1 MSRPE
6 GIQRGS
12 RSHGSPSQRSSSANR
27 SRSQTSQRTSSRP
40 GESRPRSRLSES
52 TAVTRRSATHQPVRT
67 VRQQPTA
74 PSPFQS
80 RALDLWRALKV
91 FVSGEIPS
99 HLKEGKVTSSAAHH
113 AVKGR
118 LGVAFVILTSLLL
131 IAAARVV
138 LVQTTMRGDYLIASL
153 DQRTRISTVRAAR
166 GVIFDRNGNELALSI
181 PSSTV
186 FADPRDIVD
195 FPGTARTLAVA
206 LGYTPEQEAKLL
218 AALLSP
224 GEKFHYI
231 ARQLDEPAAQ
241 ALLGLGLKGVYSYTE
256 PARQVEGGVAGA
268 IIGRTDPDGV
278 GTSGL
283 EKQFNKSLTGLD
295 GRLQREVSKKGG
307 AIAGSNQ
314 TIVAPVPGDDIVL
327 TVDKNIQFQTD
338 SVLMERVGRLN
349 AKGGTAIVMNS
360 RTGEIYAM
368 SNVRRDSAGAVV
380 MATGNFAAVEA
391 YEPGSIAKVFSV
403 SAALNE
409 GTVNADTV
417 LKVPGAIKVDKF
429 LIRDAWPHGVL
440 DMSVRSIISESSNIG
455 TIMTAQTIKTSTLHD
470 YLSAFGFGKKSGLNY
485 PGESRGILRD
495 TNKWRGTEKFTVSYG
510 YGLAVTPLQMIAGV
524 NTVANSGTYIAP
536 KLVSATIDKSG
547 IRHEVKGSTTRQ
559 VLKPETAATMQ
570 SMLRDVVCT
579 GTGEQAQV
587 KGMEIAGKTGT
598 GYKVQSN
605 GTYQTDAG
613 GRKYFASFAG
623 FFPASAPE
631 VTILVSI
638 DEPDAQSRDRFGGTA
653 AAPVFARLVPA
664 VMHELGIEAT
674 GAGTGCKAGASP
686 AGH

>member
-1 MSRPE
+1 MSSSE
-6 GIQRGS
+6 GFQRGS
-12 RSHGSPSQRSSSANR
+12 RSHGGPSQRSSSASR
-27 SRSQTSQRTSSRP
+27 SRSQTSQRASTRPNESRT
-40 GESRPRSRLSES
+40 RPRSSAGS
-52 TAVTRRSATHQPVRT
+52 TAARRLATHQSSRSIRP
-67 VRQQPTA
+67 QPSA

-80 RALDLWRALKV
+80 RLVDLWRALKV
-91 FVSGEIPS
+91 FVSGAIPPD
-99 HLKEGKVTSSAAHH
+99 LKEGKVTSSAAHQ
-113 AVKGR
+113 AVHRR
-118 LGVAFVILTSLLL
+118 LGVSFVILTALLL

-138 LVQTTMRGDYLIASL
+138 LVQTTMRGDYLVASL
-153 DQRTRISTVRAAR
+153 DQRTRISSVRAAR
-166 GVIFDRNGNELALSI
+166 GVIFDRHGNELALSI

-186 FADPRDIVD
+186 FADPRDIED
-195 FPGTARTLAVA
+195 FPGTARTLAAA

-218 AALLSP
+218 TALSAP

-241 ALLGLGLKGVYSYTE
+241 GILGLGLKGIYSYTE
-256 PARQVEGGVAGA
+256 PARQVEGGVAAA

-283 EKQFNKSLTGLD
+283 EKQFNKNLTGLD

-327 TVDKNIQFQTD
+327 TIDKNIQFQTD

-368 SNVRRDSAGAVV
+368 SNVRRNDSGAVV

-391 YEPGSIAKVFSV
+391 YEPGSVAKVFSV

-417 LKVPGAIKVDKF
+417 MKVPGIVVVDKF
-429 LIRDAWPHGVL
+429 PIRDAWPHGVI
-440 DMSVRSIISESSNIG
+440 DMSVRSIVSESSNIG
-455 TIMTAQTIKTSTLHD
+455 TMMTAQTIKTSTLHD
-470 YLSAFGFGKKSGLNY
+470 YLSAFGFGRKTGLNY

-495 TNKWRGTEKFTVSYG
+495 ADKWRGTEKVTVSYG

-524 NTVANSGTYIAP
+524 NTVANNGTYIAP

-547 IRHEVKGSTTRQ
+547 IRREVKGSTTRQ
-559 VLKPETAATMQ
+559 VLKPQTAATMQ

-623 FFPASAPE
+623 FFPASSPE

-638 DEPDAQSRDRFGGTA
+638 DEPDAYSRDRFGGTA

-664 VMHELGIEAT
+664 IMHELGIEAT
-674 GAGTGCKAGASP
+674 GAGTGCKAGATP
-686 AGH
+686 AGL

>member
-1 MSRPE
+1 MSSSE
-6 GIQRGS
+6 GFQRGS
-12 RSHGSPSQRSSSANR
+12 RSHGGPSQRSSSASR
-27 SRSQTSQRTSSRP
+27 SRSQTSQRASTRPNESRT
-40 GESRPRSRLSES
+40 RPRSSAGS
-52 TAVTRRSATHQPVRT
+52 TAARRSATHQSSRSIRP
-67 VRQQPTA
+67 QPSA

-80 RALDLWRALKV
+80 RLVDLWRALKV
-91 FVSGEIPS
+91 FVSGAIPPD
-99 HLKEGKVTSSAAHH
+99 LKEGKVTSSAAHQ
-113 AVKGR
+113 AVHRR
-118 LGVAFVILTSLLL
+118 LGASFVILTALLL

-138 LVQTTMRGDYLIASL
+138 LVQTTMRGDYLVASL

-166 GVIFDRNGNELALSI
+166 GVIFDRHGNELALSI

-186 FADPRDIVD
+186 FADPRDIED

-218 AALLSP
+218 TALSAP

-241 ALLGLGLKGVYSYTE
+241 GILGLGLKGIYSYTE
-256 PARQVEGGVAGA
+256 PARQVEGGVAAA

-283 EKQFNKSLTGLD
+283 EKQFNKNLTGLD

-327 TVDKNIQFQTD
+327 TIDKNIQFQTD

-368 SNVRRDSAGAVV
+368 SNVRRNDSGAVV

-391 YEPGSIAKVFSV
+391 YEPGSVAKVFSV

-417 LKVPGAIKVDKF
+417 MKVPGIVVVDKF
-429 LIRDAWPHGVL
+429 PIRDAWPHGVI
-440 DMSVRSIISESSNIG
+440 DMSVRSIVSESSNIG
-455 TIMTAQTIKTSTLHD
+455 TMMTAQTIKTSTLHD
-470 YLSAFGFGKKSGLNY
+470 YLSAFGFGKKTGLNY

-495 TNKWRGTEKFTVSYG
+495 ADKWRGTEKVTVSYG

-524 NTVANSGTYIAP
+524 NTVANNGTYIAP

-547 IRHEVKGSTTRQ
+547 IRREVKGSTTRQ
-559 VLKPETAATMQ
+559 VLKPQTAATMQ

-623 FFPASAPE
+623 FFPASSPE

-638 DEPDAQSRDRFGGTA
+638 DEPDAYSRDRFGGTA

-664 VMHELGIEAT
+664 IMHELGIEAT
-674 GAGTGCKAGASP
+674 GAGTGCKAGATP
-686 AGH
+686 AGL

>member
-1 MSRPE
+1 MSSSE
-6 GIQRGS
+6 GFQRGS
-12 RSHGSPSQRSSSANR
+12 RSHGSPSQRSSSASR
-27 SRSQTSQRTSSRP
+27 SRSQTSQRASTRPNESRT
-40 GESRPRSRLSES
+40 RPRSSAGS
-52 TAVTRRSATHQPVRT
+52 TAARRSATHQSSRSIRP
-67 VRQQPTA
+67 QPSA

-80 RALDLWRALKV
+80 RLVDLWRALKV
-91 FVSGEIPS
+91 FVSGEIPPD
-99 HLKEGKVTSSAAHH
+99 LKEGKVTSSAAHQ
-113 AVKGR
+113 AVHRR
-118 LGVAFVILTSLLL
+118 LGVSFVILTAMLL
-131 IAAARVV
+131 IAAGRVV
-138 LVQTTMRGDYLIASL
+138 LVQTTMRGDYLVASL

-166 GVIFDRNGNELALSI
+166 GVIFDRHGNELALSI

-186 FADPRDIVD
+186 FADPRDIED

-218 AALLSP
+218 TALSAP

-241 ALLGLGLKGVYSYTE
+241 GILGLGLKGIYSYTE
-256 PARQVEGGVAGA
+256 PARQVEGGVAAA

-283 EKQFNKSLTGLD
+283 EKQFNKNLTGLD

-307 AIAGSNQ
+307 AIAGSSQ

-327 TVDKNIQFQTD
+327 TIDKNIQFQTD

-368 SNVRRDSAGAVV
+368 SNVRRDDSGAVV

-391 YEPGSIAKVFSV
+391 YEPGSVAKVFSV

-417 LKVPGAIKVDKF
+417 MKVPGIIEVDKF
-429 LIRDAWPHGVL
+429 LIRDAWPHGVI
-440 DMSVRSIISESSNIG
+440 DMSVRSIVSESSNIG
-455 TIMTAQTIKTSTLHD
+455 TIMTAQTVKTSTLHD
-470 YLSAFGFGKKSGLNY
+470 YLSAFGFGRKTGLNY

-495 TNKWRGTEKFTVSYG
+495 ANKWRGTEKFTVSYG

-524 NTVANSGTYIAP
+524 NTVANNGTYIAP

-547 IRHEVKGSTTRQ
+547 IRREVKGSTTRQ

-623 FFPASAPE
+623 FFPASSPE

-638 DEPDAQSRDRFGGTA
+638 DEPDAYSRDRFGGTA

-664 VMHELGIEAT
+664 IMHELGIEAT
-674 GAGTGCKAGASP
+674 GAGTGCKAGATP
-686 AGH
+686 AGL

>member
-1 MSRPE
+1 MSSSE
-6 GIQRGS
+6 GFQRGS
-12 RSHGSPSQRSSSANR
+12 RSHGGPSQRSSSASR
-27 SRSQTSQRTSSRP
+27 SRSQTSQRASTRPNESRT
-40 GESRPRSRLSES
+40 RPRSSAGS
-52 TAVTRRSATHQPVRT
+52 TAARRLATHQSSRSIRP
-67 VRQQPTA
+67 QPSA

-80 RALDLWRALKV
+80 RLVDLWRALKV
-91 FVSGEIPS
+91 FVSGAIPPD
-99 HLKEGKVTSSAAHH
+99 LKEGKVTSSAAHQ
-113 AVKGR
+113 AVHRR
-118 LGVAFVILTSLLL
+118 LGVSFVILTALLL

-138 LVQTTMRGDYLIASL
+138 LVQTTMRGDYLVASL

-166 GVIFDRNGNELALSI
+166 GVIFDRHGNELALSI

-186 FADPRDIVD
+186 FADPRDIED

-218 AALLSP
+218 TALSAP

-241 ALLGLGLKGVYSYTE
+241 GILGLGLKGIYSYTE
-256 PARQVEGGVAGA
+256 PARQVEGGVAAA

-283 EKQFNKSLTGLD
+283 EKQFNKNLTGLD

-327 TVDKNIQFQTD
+327 TIDKNIQFQTD

-368 SNVRRDSAGAVV
+368 SNVRRNDSGAVV

-391 YEPGSIAKVFSV
+391 YEPGSVAKVFSV

-417 LKVPGAIKVDKF
+417 MKVPGIVVVDKF
-429 LIRDAWPHGVL
+429 PIRDAWPHGVI
-440 DMSVRSIISESSNIG
+440 DMSVRSIVSESSNIG
-455 TIMTAQTIKTSTLHD
+455 TMMTAQTIKTSTLHD
-470 YLSAFGFGKKSGLNY
+470 YLSAFGFGRKTGLNY

-495 TNKWRGTEKFTVSYG
+495 ADKWRGTEKVTVSYG

-524 NTVANSGTYIAP
+524 NTVANNGTYIAP

-547 IRHEVKGSTTRQ
+547 IRREVKGSTTRQ
-559 VLKPETAATMQ
+559 VLKPQTAATMQ

-623 FFPASAPE
+623 FFPASSPE

-638 DEPDAQSRDRFGGTA
+638 DEPDAYSRDRFGGTA

-664 VMHELGIEAT
+664 IMHELGIEAT
-674 GAGTGCKAGASP
+674 GAGTGCKAGATP
-686 AGH
+686 AGL

>member
-1 MSRPE
+1 MSSSE
-6 GIQRGS
+6 GFQRGS
-12 RSHGSPSQRSSSANR
+12 RSHGGPSQRSSSASR
-27 SRSQTSQRTSSRP
+27 SRSQTSQRASTRPNESRT
-40 GESRPRSRLSES
+40 RPRSSAGS
-52 TAVTRRSATHQPVRT
+52 TAARRSATHQSSRSIRP
-67 VRQQPTA
+67 QPSA

-80 RALDLWRALKV
+80 RLVDLWRALKV
-91 FVSGEIPS
+91 FVSGAIPPD
-99 HLKEGKVTSSAAHH
+99 LKEGKVTSSAAHQ
-113 AVKGR
+113 AVHRR
-118 LGVAFVILTSLLL
+118 LGASFVILTALLL

-138 LVQTTMRGDYLIASL
+138 LVQTTMRGDYLVASL

-166 GVIFDRNGNELALSI
+166 GVIFDRHGNELALSI

-186 FADPRDIVD
+186 FADPRDIED
-195 FPGTARTLAVA
+195 FPGTARTLAAA

-218 AALLSP
+218 TALSAP

-241 ALLGLGLKGVYSYTE
+241 GILGLGLKGIYSYTE
-256 PARQVEGGVAGA
+256 PARQVEGGVAAA

-283 EKQFNKSLTGLD
+283 EKQFNKNLTGLD

-327 TVDKNIQFQTD
+327 TIDKNIQFQTD

-368 SNVRRDSAGAVV
+368 SNVRRNDSGAVV

-391 YEPGSIAKVFSV
+391 YEPGSVAKVFSV

-417 LKVPGAIKVDKF
+417 MKVPGIVVVDKF
-429 LIRDAWPHGVL
+429 PIRDAWPHGVI
-440 DMSVRSIISESSNIG
+440 DMSVRSIVSESSNIG
-455 TIMTAQTIKTSTLHD
+455 TMMTAQTIKTSTLHD
-470 YLSAFGFGKKSGLNY
+470 YLSAFGFGRKTGLNY

-495 TNKWRGTEKFTVSYG
+495 ADKWRGTEKVTVSYG

-524 NTVANSGTYIAP
+524 NTVANNGTYIAP

-547 IRHEVKGSTTRQ
+547 IRREVKGSTTRQ

-623 FFPASAPE
+623 FFPASSPE

-638 DEPDAQSRDRFGGTA
+638 DEPDAYSRDRFGGTA

-664 VMHELGIEAT
+664 IMHELGIEAT
-674 GAGTGCKAGASP
+674 GAGTGCKAGATP
-686 AGH
+686 AGL

>member
-1 MSRPE
+1 MSSSE
-6 GIQRGS
+6 GFQRGS
-12 RSHGSPSQRSSSANR
+12 RSHGGPSQRSSSASR
-27 SRSQTSQRTSSRP
+27 SRSQTSQRASTRPNESRT
-40 GESRPRSRLSES
+40 RPRSSAGS
-52 TAVTRRSATHQPVRT
+52 TAARRLATHQSSRSIRP
-67 VRQQPTA
+67 QPSA

-80 RALDLWRALKV
+80 RLVDLWRALKV
-91 FVSGEIPS
+91 FVSGAIPPD
-99 HLKEGKVTSSAAHH
+99 LKEGKVTSSAAHQ
-113 AVKGR
+113 AVHRR
-118 LGVAFVILTSLLL
+118 LGVSFVILTALLL

-138 LVQTTMRGDYLIASL
+138 LVQTTMRGDYLVASL

-166 GVIFDRNGNELALSI
+166 GVIFDRHGNELALSI

-186 FADPRDIVD
+186 FADPRDIED
-195 FPGTARTLAVA
+195 FPGTARTLAAA

-218 AALLSP
+218 TALSAP

-241 ALLGLGLKGVYSYTE
+241 GILGLGLKGIYSYTE
-256 PARQVEGGVAGA
+256 PARQVEGGVAAA

-283 EKQFNKSLTGLD
+283 EKQFNKNLTGLD

-327 TVDKNIQFQTD
+327 TIDKNIQFQTD

-368 SNVRRDSAGAVV
+368 SNVRRNDSGAVV

-391 YEPGSIAKVFSV
+391 YEPGSVAKVFSV

-417 LKVPGAIKVDKF
+417 MKVPGIVVVDKF
-429 LIRDAWPHGVL
+429 PIRDAWPHGVI
-440 DMSVRSIISESSNIG
+440 DMSVRSIVSESSNIG
-455 TIMTAQTIKTSTLHD
+455 TMMTAQTIKTSTLHD
-470 YLSAFGFGKKSGLNY
+470 YLSAFGFGRKTGLNY

-495 TNKWRGTEKFTVSYG
+495 ADKWRGTEKVTVSYG

-524 NTVANSGTYIAP
+524 NTVANNGTYIAP

-547 IRHEVKGSTTRQ
+547 IRREVKGSTTRQ
-559 VLKPETAATMQ
+559 VLKPQTAATMQ

-623 FFPASAPE
+623 FFPASSPE

-638 DEPDAQSRDRFGGTA
+638 DEPDAYSRDRFGGTA

-664 VMHELGIEAT
+664 IMHELGIEAT
-674 GAGTGCKAGASP
+674 GAGTGCKAGATP
-686 AGH
+686 AGL

>member
-1 MSRPE
+1 MSSSE
-6 GIQRGS
+6 GFQRGS
-12 RSHGSPSQRSSSANR
+12 RSHGGPSQRSSSASR
-27 SRSQTSQRTSSRP
+27 SRSQTSQRASTRPNESRT
-40 GESRPRSRLSES
+40 RPRSSAGS
-52 TAVTRRSATHQPVRT
+52 TAARRSATHQSSRSIRP
-67 VRQQPTA
+67 QPSA

-80 RALDLWRALKV
+80 RLVDLWRALKV
-91 FVSGEIPS
+91 FVSGAIPPD
-99 HLKEGKVTSSAAHH
+99 LKEGKVTSSAAHQ
-113 AVKGR
+113 AVHRR
-118 LGVAFVILTSLLL
+118 LGASFVILTALLL

-138 LVQTTMRGDYLIASL
+138 LVQTTMRGDYLVASL

-166 GVIFDRNGNELALSI
+166 GVIFDRHGNELALSI

-186 FADPRDIVD
+186 FADPRDIED

-218 AALLSP
+218 TALSAP

-241 ALLGLGLKGVYSYTE
+241 GILGLGLKGIYSYTE
-256 PARQVEGGVAGA
+256 PARQVEGGVAAA

-283 EKQFNKSLTGLD
+283 EKQFNKNLTGLD

-327 TVDKNIQFQTD
+327 TIDKNIQFQTD

-368 SNVRRDSAGAVV
+368 SNVRRDDSGAVV

-391 YEPGSIAKVFSV
+391 YEPGSVAKVFSV

-409 GTVNADTV
+409 GMVNADTV
-417 LKVPGAIKVDKF
+417 MKVPGIVVVDKF
-429 LIRDAWPHGVL
+429 PIRDAWPHGVI
-440 DMSVRSIISESSNIG
+440 DMSVRSIVSESSNIG
-455 TIMTAQTIKTSTLHD
+455 TMMTAQTIKTSTLHD
-470 YLSAFGFGKKSGLNY
+470 YLSAFGFGKKTGLNY

-495 TNKWRGTEKFTVSYG
+495 ADKWRGTEKVTVSYG

-524 NTVANSGTYIAP
+524 NTVANNGTYIAP

-547 IRHEVKGSTTRQ
+547 IRREVKGSTTRQ

-623 FFPASAPE
+623 FFPASSPE

-638 DEPDAQSRDRFGGTA
+638 DEPDAYSRDRFGGTA

-664 VMHELGIEAT
+664 IMHELGIEAT
-674 GAGTGCKAGASP
+674 GAGTGCKAGATP
-686 AGH
+686 AGL